1 MMGLNPWVV
10 ARLMWKSE
18 TAHSSGRLALLK
30 PAASH
35 GGHRR
40 NANPWLT
47 PVFLVLIS
55 LTFLL
60 AGIGRMHQAVDP
72 AYQDTGSFLEGALF
86 IKEHGGIARFV
97 TMSLNGEYKIA
108 NQHPLYLLILS
119 TVASR
124 DLSFFPMAKAI
135 TLAIALLFLLVLCV
149 VVRDLYGRSTAYV
162 ATVLLAFNASL
173 LNRATHVTVE
183 PLLLLCVVA
192 AWYFMVKG
200 LEDHRQWAWAGL
212 WSGLAYMSKATGIFL
227 IPIFVIATFC
237 FLRWRM
243 LRNRYFWL
251 FFLACGLA
259 SSPLI
264 LRNVRV
270 YGEPVH
276 ETVNSGVPWMDSKVE
291 LSEKYALSVN
301 WREQTYAGDN
311 LPTMGSYLRSHSPSV
326 IVVRLINGVKGEGK
340 LLLQALSV
348 SPLLGRISVGRV
360 GRLSAAVG
368 LLLFSLFVFGLVR
381 DRASKGGLYTVV
393 ALPIFFFPFAW
404 YYQITPSPR
413 WIIPLVPLI
422 LVHASVGIVQLCKA
436 VEQWLSATRF
446 KLNVNNHVPAALCVM
461 LIIAG
466 GYLAATIKTRP
477 LIHPVELTDD
487 QRDLMQWLGRNVKDE
502 DRVILRPTK
511 RCKGTGACDSPYWG
525 WLWYAGFKGTLV
537 MTRWDVPIQA
547 DSLSGFRT
555 YLTKRRVNMI
565 VIHESNYAS
574 PKLLADYFKYD
585 EREGLTQL
593 RELEGW
599 KLVYSY
605 PGKPTKF
612 LIYRI
617 DITERSAA
625 NRPHQQ
631 NDNGSS

>member
-1 MMGLNPWVV
+1 MM
-10 ARLMWKSE
+10 RL
-18 TAHSSGRLALLK
+18 
-30 PAASH
+30 
-35 GGHRR
+35 
-40 NANPWLT
+40 NPWLT

-60 AGIGRMHQAVDP
+60 VGIGRMHRAVDP
-72 AYQDTGSFLEGALF
+72 AYQDTSSFLEGALF

-124 DLSFFPMAKAI
+124 GLSFFPMAKAI
-135 TLAIALLFLLVLCV
+135 TLAIGLLFLLVLWLV
-149 VVRDLYGRSTAYV
+149 ARDLYGQSTAYV
-162 ATVLLAFNASL
+162 ATVLMAFNTSL

-200 LEDHRQWAWAGL
+200 LEDNRQWVWAGL
-212 WSGLAYMSKATGIFL
+212 WSGLAYMSKATGMFL

-251 FFLACGLA
+251 FFLAFGLV

-270 YGEPVH
+270 YGAPVH
-276 ETVNSGVPWMDSKVE
+276 ETVNSRVPWMDSKVE

-301 WREQTYAGDN
+301 WRMQTYAGDN

-326 IVVRLINGVKGEGK
+326 IVVRFVNGVMGEGK
-340 LLLQALSV
+340 LLLHALSI
-348 SPLLGRISVGRV
+348 SPLTRHM
-360 GRLSAAVG
+360 SAAVG
-368 LLLFSLFVFGLVR
+368 LLLFTLFVFGLAR
-381 DRASKGGLYTVV
+381 DRASKGRLYTVV
-393 ALPIFFFPFAW
+393 ALPIFFVPFAW

-413 WIIPLVPLI
+413 WIMPLVPLI
-422 LVHASVGIVQLCKA
+422 LIHASVGIVQLGKA
-436 VEQWLSATRF
+436 VERWLSATRF
-446 KLNVNNHVPAALCVM
+446 KLNVNNHLPAALCVM

-466 GYLAATIKTRP
+466 GYLAATVKTRP

-511 RCKGTGACDSPYWG
+511 RCKGHGACDSPYWG
-525 WLWYAGFKGTLV
+525 WLWYAGFNGTMV

-547 DSLSGFRT
+547 DSLSEFRT

-565 VIHESNYAS
+565 VIHEANYAS
-574 PKLLADYFKYD
+574 PKLLAAYFNYD

-625 NRPHQQ
+625 NRPRQP
-631 NDNGSS
+631 NDPESS